1 MEKDTFKAHTQ
12 YGDLKGTVSAD
23 RADQH
28 NFSDLLRELEVL
40 KEGEVVKGI
49 TFYNEAH
56 YFSVSAFIE
65 NEQGELRKERV
76 AISLEDFFK
85 TFKRFSVTLSRG
97 GELEGQ
103 EIHFVDVPQ

>member
-12 YGDLKGTVSAD
+12 YGDLKGSVSAD
-23 RADQH
+23 RADQN
-28 NFSDLLRELEVL
+28 NFSDLLRERDVL
-40 KEGEVVKGI
+40 KGGEVVKGI
-49 TFYNEAH
+49 TFYNEGH

-76 AISLEDFFK
+76 AMSLEELFK

-103 EIHFVDVPQ
+103 EIHFVDVQQ